1 MNSRSQPR
9 GGFPDNATWPGPKLL
24 RSEDEE
30 ALSDVLHTLALN
42 GRSHP
47 GVRGKSKLLESFKPS
62 LLNHEI
68 SEIDQEIYA
77 ELIPHR
83 DWGNAASVIV

>member
-9 GGFPDNATWPGPKLL
+9 GGFPDNATWPVL

-30 ALSDVLHTLALN
+30 VLSDVLHTLALN

-47 GVRGKSKLLESFKPS
+47 GVRGKFKLLESFKPS

-68 SEIDQEIYA
+68 SGIDQEIYA
-77 ELIPHR
+77 ELILHR

>member
-1 MNSRSQPR
+1 VS
-9 GGFPDNATWPGPKLL
+9 
-24 RSEDEE
+24 SEGEE

-47 GVRGKSKLLESFKPS
+47 GVRGKSKLLESFEPS

-68 SEIDQEIYA
+68 SGIDQEIYA
-77 ELIPHR
+77 ELIR
-83 DWGNAASVIV
+83 TEIGGRAMQGASVIV